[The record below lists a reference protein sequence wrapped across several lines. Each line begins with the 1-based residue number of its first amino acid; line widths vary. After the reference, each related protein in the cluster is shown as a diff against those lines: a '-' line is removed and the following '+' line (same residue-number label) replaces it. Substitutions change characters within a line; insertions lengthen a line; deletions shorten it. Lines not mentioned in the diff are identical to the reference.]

1 MSDSEEGSYYSEEE
15 YTDEEVEEVEEEEYE
30 EVEEIV
36 EEEVTEEEDEE
47 EEEEEEEVESEEEPA
62 PPAKPIHTSSA
73 SASIPQEPQEEKR
86 KPKAYNSTPSNFT
99 GMEKPTIATGGAM
112 NFDAL
117 AKQREQKD
125 LCELQDMIQKHF
137 VQRQKDD
144 EELDDLKR
152 KMEERKAYRAEQQ
165 KIRLQREKE
174 RQKREQEE
182 RERREAEEQRKKELE
197 EAKKKAAI
205 ANMSAHYGGYLNR
218 QRAGNNRKQTE
229 REKKREALA
238 KRRKPL
244 NIDHLGQDRLISK
257 AKELHE
263 YFAQLEEER
272 YQAEDRF
279 AMQKWEITS
288 LRQRVQEFIAKSGKG
303 PKKMQIKT
311 VGGGLKNMSA
321 FK

>member
-1 MSDSEEGSYYSEEE
+1 MG
-15 YTDEEVEEVEEEEYE
+15 
-30 EVEEIV
+30 
-36 EEEVTEEEDEE
+36 
-47 EEEEEEEVESEEEPA
+47 
-62 PPAKPIHTSSA
+62 
-73 SASIPQEPQEEKR
+73 
-86 KPKAYNSTPSNFT
+86 
-99 GMEKPTIATGGAM
+99 
-112 NFDAL
+112 
-117 AKQREQKD
+117 
-125 LCELQDMIQKHF
+125 
-137 VQRQKDD
+137 
-144 EELDDLKR
+144 
-152 KMEERKAYRAEQQ
+152 
-165 KIRLQREKE
+165 
-174 RQKREQEE
+174 
-182 RERREAEEQRKKELE
+182 
-197 EAKKKAAI
+197 
-205 ANMSAHYGGYLNR
+205 NR

>member
-1 MSDSEEGSYYSEEE
+1 
-15 YTDEEVEEVEEEEYE
+15 
-30 EVEEIV
+30 
-36 EEEVTEEEDEE
+36 
-47 EEEEEEEVESEEEPA
+47 
-62 PPAKPIHTSSA
+62 
-73 SASIPQEPQEEKR
+73 
-86 KPKAYNSTPSNFT
+86 
-99 GMEKPTIATGGAM
+99 MEQPTIPKGGNM

-117 AKQREQKD
+117 QKQREQKD
-125 LCELQDMIQKHF
+125 LCDLQDMIQKHF

-182 RERREAEEQRKKELE
+182 RERREAEEQRKKEIE

-218 QRAGNNRKQTE
+218 QRAGANRKQTE

-244 NIDHLGQDRLISK
+244 NIDHLNQDRLINK
-257 AKELHE
+257 AKELQE
-263 YFAQLEEER
+263 YFGQLEEER
-272 YQAEDRF
+272 YAAEERVS
-279 AMQKWEITS
+279 MQKWEITS

-303 PKKMQIKT
+303 PKKTQIKT
-311 VGGGLKNMSA
+311 LGTGLKTAA